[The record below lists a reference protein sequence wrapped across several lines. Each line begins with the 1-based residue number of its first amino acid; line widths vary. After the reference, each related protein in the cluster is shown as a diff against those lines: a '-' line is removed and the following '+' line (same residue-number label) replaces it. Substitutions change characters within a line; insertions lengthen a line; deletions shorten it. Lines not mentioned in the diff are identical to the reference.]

1 MEFHY
6 KIFHISQAL
15 ASRERGR
22 GGAIYL
28 DFLIIA
34 NINRT
39 ALESFDLNNF
49 CPIFPIYYTSSQ
61 IQSVRV
67 FHFQTKS
74 DQFGQTKRTFASI
87 HNLDIYLVRV
97 KKTTTPQ
104 IASVKSLRIVDISLQ
119 RYPELCI
126 SKFNKDSCGIFVN

>member
-1 MEFHY
+1 MTMEFHY
-6 KIFHISQAL
+6 KIFHIFQAL

-97 KKTTTPQ
+97 KKNNNAIDSQCKVTKNSRYFP
-104 IASVKSLRIVDISLQ
+104 IEIS
-119 RYPELCI
+119 
-126 SKFNKDSCGIFVN
+126 